1 MEPSSSSPAP
11 EAAKPTSTAAWLDR
25 AALAGLGLGIALYLW
40 PAEGALRWAFWI
52 TLAFTVFHIV
62 TSHLNAPGKS

>member
-11 EAAKPTSTAAWLDR
+11 RPASAAARLDR
-25 AALAGLGLGIALYLW
+25 AALAGLGVGLVLYLW

-52 TLAFTVFHIV
+52 TLAFTVFHIA
-62 TSHLNAPGKS
+62 TSHLNRPDDA